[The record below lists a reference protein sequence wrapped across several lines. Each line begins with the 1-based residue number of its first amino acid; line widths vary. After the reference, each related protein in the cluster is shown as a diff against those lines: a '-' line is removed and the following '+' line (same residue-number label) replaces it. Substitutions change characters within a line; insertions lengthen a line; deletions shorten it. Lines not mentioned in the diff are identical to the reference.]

1 MSSQEILGLKNVVKK
16 INLDS
21 VALVISEIESFFFFN
36 EQKILL
42 TSQKKQRLTNNYT
55 KKELR
60 INYIHKRARSVSLTK
75 TTGYIFPKAP
85 RIK

>member
-21 VALVISEIESFFFFN
+21 VALVISEIESFFFFY

-55 KKELR
+55 KKEFR
-60 INYIHKRARSVSLTK
+60 INYIQLH
-75 TTGYIFPKAP
+75 P
-85 RIK
+85 